1 MMGKNGREGERMDR
15 RLRAVGLALLAAVLY
30 AVNLP
35 FSKLLL
41 GQVGSLTL
49 AGLLYLGAGAGM
61 ALLSLFHRDDAPRLG
76 REDLAPTLG
85 MILLDIAAP
94 ILLMLGLR
102 GGEAASASLLGNFE
116 IVATALFALLLFRE
130 RVSRTLW
137 AALGCITLSCG
148 VLSFQGAESLRF
160 SAASLLVLGAACC
173 WGLENNCTRR
183 LSSKSAREI
192 VILKGFFSGR
202 GSLCLARLAGESLPP
217 LGVALRAMGL
227 GFVSYGLSIFFYV
240 RAQRAGA
247 GGRPHQRLLLRES
260 LRGVPFGAAF
270 ATGGAG
276 AGILRRPAGDAS
288 GRGPCHC
295 GHPGPGAGDVPSRG
309 RGRGLS
315 PGPPW
320 RPWVFPRFP
329 GLTKLPGIRSGIL
342 PESML

>member
-1 MMGKNGREGERMDR
+1 MDR
-15 RLRAVGLALLAAVLY
+15 MLRAVGLALLAAVLY

-192 VILKGFFSGR
+192 VILKGFFSGG

-240 RAQRAGA
+240 RAQRELGA
-247 GGRPHQRLLLRES
+247 ARTSAYYSVNPFVGSLLALLLLREG
-260 LRGVPFGAAF
+260 LGPGYFAALPVMLLGVGLATADTLAQERGTSHP
-270 ATGGAG
+270 GGE
-276 AGILRRPAGDAS
+276 AGD
-288 GRGPCHC
+288 
-295 GHPGPGAGDVPSRG
+295 
-309 RGRGLS
+309 
-315 PGPPW
+315 
-320 RPWVFPRFP
+320 
-329 GLTKLPGIRSGIL
+329 
-342 PESML
+342 

>member
-1 MMGKNGREGERMDR
+1 MDR

-41 GQVGSLTL
+41 GQVGSLTM
-49 AGLLYLGAGAGM
+49 AGLLYLGAGVGM
-61 ALLSLFHRDDAPRLG
+61 ALLSLLHRDNAPRLG

-130 RVSRTLW
+130 KVNRMLW
-137 AALGCITLSCG
+137 AALGCITLSCAI
-148 VLSFQGAESLRF
+148 LSFQGAESLRF

-192 VILKGFFSGR
+192 VILKGFFSGG

-240 RAQRAGA
+240 RAQRELGA
-247 GGRPHQRLLLRES
+247 ARTSAYYSVNPFVGSLLALILLREG
-260 LRGVPFGAAF
+260 L
-270 ATGGAG
+270 
-276 AGILRRPAGDAS
+276 
-288 GRGPCHC
+288 
-295 GHPGPGAGDVPSRG
+295 GPGYFAALPVMLLGV
-309 RGRGLS
+309 GLATADTLS
-315 PGPPW
+315 QEHVHPHTHRRKTADGGERTVTHTHPHRHFGGEGHRHPH
-320 RPWVFPRFP
+320 F
-329 GLTKLPGIRSGIL
+329 GSSGGT
-342 PESML
+342 E

>member
-1 MMGKNGREGERMDR
+1 MDR

-137 AALGCITLSCG
+137 AALGCITLSCRI
-148 VLSFQGAESLRF
+148 LSFQGAESLRF

-192 VILKGFFSGR
+192 VILKGFFSGG

-217 LGVALRAMGL
+217 LGTALRAMGL

-240 RAQRAGA
+240 RAQRDLGA
-247 GGRPHQRLLLRES
+247 ARTSAYYSVNPFVGSLLALLLLREG
-260 LRGVPFGAAF
+260 LGPGYFAALPVMLLGVGLATADTLAQERGASHP
-270 ATGGAG
+270 GGE
-276 AGILRRPAGDAS
+276 AGD
-288 GRGPCHC
+288 
-295 GHPGPGAGDVPSRG
+295 
-309 RGRGLS
+309 
-315 PGPPW
+315 
-320 RPWVFPRFP
+320 
-329 GLTKLPGIRSGIL
+329 
-342 PESML
+342 

>member
-1 MMGKNGREGERMDR
+1 MDR

-173 WGLENNCTRR
+173 WGLENNCIRR

-192 VILKGFFSGR
+192 VILKGFFSGG

-227 GFVSYGLSIFFYV
+227 GFVSYGLSIFFFV
-240 RAQRAGA
+240 RAQRELGA
-247 GGRPHQRLLLRES
+247 ARTSAYYSVNPFVGSLLALLLLREG
-260 LRGVPFGAAF
+260 LGPGYFAALPVMLLGVGLATADTLAQERGASHP
-270 ATGGAG
+270 GGE
-276 AGILRRPAGDAS
+276 AGD
-288 GRGPCHC
+288 
-295 GHPGPGAGDVPSRG
+295 
-309 RGRGLS
+309 
-315 PGPPW
+315 
-320 RPWVFPRFP
+320 
-329 GLTKLPGIRSGIL
+329 
-342 PESML
+342 

>member
-1 MMGKNGREGERMDR
+1 MDR
-15 RLRAVGLALLAAVLY
+15 GLRAVGLALLAAVLY

-148 VLSFQGAESLRF
+148 ILSFQGAESLRF

-192 VILKGFFSGR
+192 VILKGFFSGG

-217 LGVALRAMGL
+217 LGIALRAMGL

-240 RAQRAGA
+240 RAQRELGA
-247 GGRPHQRLLLRES
+247 ARTSAYYSVNPYVGSLLALLLLREG
-260 LRGVPFGAAF
+260 LGPGYFAALPVMLLGVGLATADTLAQERGASHP
-270 ATGGAG
+270 GGE
-276 AGILRRPAGDAS
+276 AGD
-288 GRGPCHC
+288 
-295 GHPGPGAGDVPSRG
+295 
-309 RGRGLS
+309 
-315 PGPPW
+315 
-320 RPWVFPRFP
+320 
-329 GLTKLPGIRSGIL
+329 
-342 PESML
+342 

>member
-1 MMGKNGREGERMDR
+1 MDR

-192 VILKGFFSGR
+192 VILKGFFSGG

-240 RAQRAGA
+240 RAQRELGA
-247 GGRPHQRLLLRES
+247 ARTSAYYSVNPFVGSLLALLLLREG
-260 LRGVPFGAAF
+260 LGPGYFAALPVMLLGVGLATADTLAQERG
-270 ATGGAG
+270 
-276 AGILRRPAGDAS
+276 AS
-288 GRGPCHC
+288 
-295 GHPGPGAGDVPSRG
+295 HPGGEVGD
-309 RGRGLS
+309 
-315 PGPPW
+315 
-320 RPWVFPRFP
+320 
-329 GLTKLPGIRSGIL
+329 
-342 PESML
+342 

>member
-1 MMGKNGREGERMDR
+1 MDR

-76 REDLAPTLG
+76 REDLALTLG

-192 VILKGFFSGR
+192 VILKGFFSGG

-240 RAQRAGA
+240 RAQRELGA
-247 GGRPHQRLLLRES
+247 ARTSAYYSVNPFVGSLLALILLREG
-260 LRGVPFGAAF
+260 LGPGYFAALPVMLLGVGLATADTLAQERGASHP
-270 ATGGAG
+270 GGE
-276 AGILRRPAGDAS
+276 AGD
-288 GRGPCHC
+288 
-295 GHPGPGAGDVPSRG
+295 
-309 RGRGLS
+309 
-315 PGPPW
+315 
-320 RPWVFPRFP
+320 
-329 GLTKLPGIRSGIL
+329 
-342 PESML
+342 

>member
-1 MMGKNGREGERMDR
+1 MDR
-15 RLRAVGLALLAAVLY
+15 RLRTVGLALLAAVLY

-183 LSSKSAREI
+183 LSGKSAREI
-192 VILKGFFSGR
+192 VILKGFFSGG

-240 RAQRAGA
+240 RAQRELGA
-247 GGRPHQRLLLRES
+247 ARTSAYYSVNPFVGSLLALILLREG
-260 LRGVPFGAAF
+260 LGPGYFAALPVMLLGVGLATADTLAQERGASHP
-270 ATGGAG
+270 GGE
-276 AGILRRPAGDAS
+276 AGD
-288 GRGPCHC
+288 
-295 GHPGPGAGDVPSRG
+295 
-309 RGRGLS
+309 
-315 PGPPW
+315 
-320 RPWVFPRFP
+320 
-329 GLTKLPGIRSGIL
+329 
-342 PESML
+342 

>member
-1 MMGKNGREGERMDR
+1 MDR

-41 GQVGSLTL
+41 GQVGSLTM
-49 AGLLYLGAGAGM
+49 AGLLYLGAGVGM
-61 ALLSLFHRDDAPRLG
+61 ALLSLLHRDNAPRLG

-130 RVSRTLW
+130 KVNRMLW
-137 AALGCITLSCG
+137 AALGCITLSCAI
-148 VLSFQGAESLRF
+148 LSFQGAESLRF

-183 LSSKSAREI
+183 LSGKSAREI
-192 VILKGFFSGR
+192 VILKGFFSGG

-240 RAQRAGA
+240 RAQRDLGA
-247 GGRPHQRLLLRES
+247 ARTSAYYSVNPFVGSLLALVLLREGLGPGYFAALPVMLLGVGLATADTLS
-260 LRGVPFGAAF
+260 QEHSHPHTHRMKTGDGGEKTVTHTHPHRHFGGGEHRHPHLRGAKE
-270 ATGGAG
+270 
-276 AGILRRPAGDAS
+276 D
-288 GRGPCHC
+288 
-295 GHPGPGAGDVPSRG
+295 
-309 RGRGLS
+309 
-315 PGPPW
+315 
-320 RPWVFPRFP
+320 
-329 GLTKLPGIRSGIL
+329 
-342 PESML
+342 

>member
-1 MMGKNGREGERMDR
+1 MGK
-15 RLRAVGLALLAAVLY
+15 RLQAVALALLAAVLY

-148 VLSFQGAESLRF
+148 ILSFQGAESLRF

-192 VILKGFFSGR
+192 VILKGFFSGG

-240 RAQRAGA
+240 RAQRELGA
-247 GGRPHQRLLLRES
+247 ARTSAYYSVNPFVGSLLALLLLREG
-260 LRGVPFGAAF
+260 LGPGYFAALPVMLLGVGLATADTLAQERGASHP
-270 ATGGAG
+270 GGE
-276 AGILRRPAGDAS
+276 AGD
-288 GRGPCHC
+288 
-295 GHPGPGAGDVPSRG
+295 
-309 RGRGLS
+309 
-315 PGPPW
+315 
-320 RPWVFPRFP
+320 
-329 GLTKLPGIRSGIL
+329 
-342 PESML
+342 

>member
-1 MMGKNGREGERMDR
+1 
-15 RLRAVGLALLAAVLY
+15 
-30 AVNLP
+30 
-35 FSKLLL
+35 
-41 GQVGSLTL
+41 
-49 AGLLYLGAGAGM
+49 
-61 ALLSLFHRDDAPRLG
+61 
-76 REDLAPTLG
+76 

-192 VILKGFFSGR
+192 VILKGFFSGG

-240 RAQRAGA
+240 RAQRELGA
-247 GGRPHQRLLLRES
+247 ARTSAYYSVNPFVGSLLALLLLREG
-260 LRGVPFGAAF
+260 LGPGYFAALPVMLLGVGLATADTLAQERGASHP
-270 ATGGAG
+270 GGE
-276 AGILRRPAGDAS
+276 AGD
-288 GRGPCHC
+288 
-295 GHPGPGAGDVPSRG
+295 
-309 RGRGLS
+309 
-315 PGPPW
+315 
-320 RPWVFPRFP
+320 
-329 GLTKLPGIRSGIL
+329 
-342 PESML
+342 

>member
-1 MMGKNGREGERMDR
+1 MDR

-85 MILLDIAAP
+85 MILLDVAAP

-192 VILKGFFSGR
+192 VILKGFFSGG

-240 RAQRAGA
+240 RAQRELGA
-247 GGRPHQRLLLRES
+247 ARTSAYYSVNPFVGSLLALLLLREG
-260 LRGVPFGAAF
+260 LGPGYFAALPVMLLGVGLATADTLAQERG
-270 ATGGAG
+270 
-276 AGILRRPAGDAS
+276 AS
-288 GRGPCHC
+288 
-295 GHPGPGAGDVPSRG
+295 HPGGEAWD
-309 RGRGLS
+309 
-315 PGPPW
+315 
-320 RPWVFPRFP
+320 
-329 GLTKLPGIRSGIL
+329 
-342 PESML
+342 

>member
-1 MMGKNGREGERMDR
+1 MGK
-15 RLRAVGLALLAAVLY
+15 RLQAVALARLAAVLY

-130 RVSRTLW
+130 KVSRMLW

-148 VLSFQGAESLRF
+148 ILSFQGAESLRF

-192 VILKGFFSGR
+192 VILKGFFSGG

-240 RAQRAGA
+240 RAQRELGA
-247 GGRPHQRLLLRES
+247 ARTSAYYSVNPFVGSLLALLLLREGLGPGYFAALPVMLLGVGLATADS
-260 LRGVPFGAAF
+260 LAQERGASHP
-270 ATGGAG
+270 GGE
-276 AGILRRPAGDAS
+276 AGD
-288 GRGPCHC
+288 
-295 GHPGPGAGDVPSRG
+295 
-309 RGRGLS
+309 
-315 PGPPW
+315 
-320 RPWVFPRFP
+320 
-329 GLTKLPGIRSGIL
+329 
-342 PESML
+342 

>member
-1 MMGKNGREGERMDR
+1 MDR

-116 IVATALFALLLFRE
+116 IVATALFTLLLFRE

-192 VILKGFFSGR
+192 VILKGFFSGG

-240 RAQRAGA
+240 RAQRELGA
-247 GGRPHQRLLLRES
+247 ARTSAYYSVNPFVGSLLALLLLREG
-260 LRGVPFGAAF
+260 LGPGYFAALPVMLLGVGLATADTLAQERGTSHP
-270 ATGGAG
+270 GGE
-276 AGILRRPAGDAS
+276 AGD
-288 GRGPCHC
+288 
-295 GHPGPGAGDVPSRG
+295 
-309 RGRGLS
+309 
-315 PGPPW
+315 
-320 RPWVFPRFP
+320 
-329 GLTKLPGIRSGIL
+329 
-342 PESML
+342 

>member
-1 MMGKNGREGERMDR
+1 MDR

-41 GQVGSLTL
+41 GQVGAVTR
-49 AGLLYLGAGAGM
+49 AGLRARGAGVGM
-61 ALLSLFHRDDAPRLG
+61 ALLSLLHRDNAPRLG

-130 RVSRTLW
+130 KVNRMLW
-137 AALGCITLSCG
+137 AALGCITLSCAI
-148 VLSFQGAESLRF
+148 LSFQGAESLRF

-183 LSSKSAREI
+183 LSGKSAREI
-192 VILKGFFSGR
+192 VILKGFFSGG
-202 GSLCLARLAGESLPP
+202 GSLCLALLAGESLPP
-217 LGVALRAMGL
+217 LGTALRAMGL

-240 RAQRAGA
+240 RAQRDLGA
-247 GGRPHQRLLLRES
+247 ARTSAYYSVNPFVGSLLALILLREG
-260 LRGVPFGAAF
+260 L
-270 ATGGAG
+270 
-276 AGILRRPAGDAS
+276 
-288 GRGPCHC
+288 
-295 GHPGPGAGDVPSRG
+295 GPGYFAALPVMLLGV
-309 RGRGLS
+309 GLATADTLS
-315 PGPPW
+315 QEHVHPHTHRRKTADGGERTVTHTHPHRHFGGEGHRHPH
-320 RPWVFPRFP
+320 F
-329 GLTKLPGIRSGIL
+329 GSSGGT
-342 PESML
+342 E

>member
-1 MMGKNGREGERMDR
+1 MDR

-148 VLSFQGAESLRF
+148 ILSFQGAESLRF

-173 WGLENNCTRR
+173 WGLENNCTRC

-192 VILKGFFSGR
+192 VILKGFFSGG

-240 RAQRAGA
+240 RAQRELGA
-247 GGRPHQRLLLRES
+247 ARTSAYYSVNPFVGSLLALLLLREG
-260 LRGVPFGAAF
+260 LGPGYFAALPVMLLGVGLATADTLAQERGTSHP
-270 ATGGAG
+270 GGE
-276 AGILRRPAGDAS
+276 AGD
-288 GRGPCHC
+288 
-295 GHPGPGAGDVPSRG
+295 
-309 RGRGLS
+309 
-315 PGPPW
+315 
-320 RPWVFPRFP
+320 
-329 GLTKLPGIRSGIL
+329 
-342 PESML
+342 

>member
-1 MMGKNGREGERMDR
+1 MDR

-148 VLSFQGAESLRF
+148 ILSFQGAESLRF

-192 VILKGFFSGR
+192 VILKGFFSGG

-240 RAQRAGA
+240 RAQRELGA
-247 GGRPHQRLLLRES
+247 ARTSAYYSVNPFVGSLLALLLLREG
-260 LRGVPFGAAF
+260 LGPGYYFAALPVMLLGVGLATADTLAQERG
-270 ATGGAG
+270 
-276 AGILRRPAGDAS
+276 AS
-288 GRGPCHC
+288 
-295 GHPGPGAGDVPSRG
+295 HPGGEAWD
-309 RGRGLS
+309 
-315 PGPPW
+315 
-320 RPWVFPRFP
+320 
-329 GLTKLPGIRSGIL
+329 
-342 PESML
+342 

>member
-1 MMGKNGREGERMDR
+1 MDR

-49 AGLLYLGAGAGM
+49 AGLLYPGAGAGM

-192 VILKGFFSGR
+192 VILKGFFSGG

-240 RAQRAGA
+240 RAQRELGA
-247 GGRPHQRLLLRES
+247 ARTSAYYSVNPFVGSLLALLLLREG
-260 LRGVPFGAAF
+260 LGPGYFAALPVMLLGVGLATADTLAQERGASHP
-270 ATGGAG
+270 GGE
-276 AGILRRPAGDAS
+276 AGD
-288 GRGPCHC
+288 
-295 GHPGPGAGDVPSRG
+295 
-309 RGRGLS
+309 
-315 PGPPW
+315 
-320 RPWVFPRFP
+320 
-329 GLTKLPGIRSGIL
+329 
-342 PESML
+342 

>member
-1 MMGKNGREGERMDR
+1 MDR

-49 AGLLYLGAGAGM
+49 AWLLYLGAGAGM

-148 VLSFQGAESLRF
+148 ILSFQGAESLRF

-192 VILKGFFSGR
+192 VILKGFFSGG

-240 RAQRAGA
+240 RAQRELGA
-247 GGRPHQRLLLRES
+247 ARTSAYYSVNPFVGSLLALLLLREG
-260 LRGVPFGAAF
+260 LGPGYFAALPVMLLGVGLATADTLAQERGASHP
-270 ATGGAG
+270 GGE
-276 AGILRRPAGDAS
+276 AGD
-288 GRGPCHC
+288 
-295 GHPGPGAGDVPSRG
+295 
-309 RGRGLS
+309 
-315 PGPPW
+315 
-320 RPWVFPRFP
+320 
-329 GLTKLPGIRSGIL
+329 
-342 PESML
+342 

>member
-1 MMGKNGREGERMDR
+1 MDR

-41 GQVGSLTL
+41 GQVGSLTM
-49 AGLLYLGAGAGM
+49 AGLLYLGAGVGM
-61 ALLSLFHRDDAPRLG
+61 ALLSLLHRDNAPRLG

-130 RVSRTLW
+130 KVNRMLW
-137 AALGCITLSCG
+137 AALGCITLSCAI
-148 VLSFQGAESLRF
+148 LSFQGAESLRF

-183 LSSKSAREI
+183 LSGKRAREI
-192 VILKGFFSGR
+192 VILKGFFSGG
-202 GSLCLARLAGESLPP
+202 GSLCLALLAGESLPP
-217 LGVALRAMGL
+217 LGIALRAMGL

-240 RAQRAGA
+240 RAQRDLGA
-247 GGRPHQRLLLRES
+247 ARTSAYYSVNPFVGSLLALILLREG
-260 LRGVPFGAAF
+260 LGPGYFAALPVMLLGVGLATADTLAQERGASHP
-270 ATGGAG
+270 GGE
-276 AGILRRPAGDAS
+276 AGD
-288 GRGPCHC
+288 
-295 GHPGPGAGDVPSRG
+295 
-309 RGRGLS
+309 
-315 PGPPW
+315 
-320 RPWVFPRFP
+320 
-329 GLTKLPGIRSGIL
+329 
-342 PESML
+342 

>member
-1 MMGKNGREGERMDR
+1 MDR

-30 AVNLP
+30 AVNVP

-192 VILKGFFSGR
+192 VILKGFFSGG

-217 LGVALRAMGL
+217 LGVTLRAMGL

-240 RAQRAGA
+240 RAQRELGA
-247 GGRPHQRLLLRES
+247 ARTSAYYSVNPFVGSLLALLLLREG
-260 LRGVPFGAAF
+260 LGPGYFAALPVMLLGVGLATADTLAQERGTSHP
-270 ATGGAG
+270 GGE
-276 AGILRRPAGDAS
+276 AGD
-288 GRGPCHC
+288 
-295 GHPGPGAGDVPSRG
+295 
-309 RGRGLS
+309 
-315 PGPPW
+315 
-320 RPWVFPRFP
+320 
-329 GLTKLPGIRSGIL
+329 
-342 PESML
+342 

>member
-1 MMGKNGREGERMDR
+1 MDR

-94 ILLMLGLR
+94 ILLMLGLW

-148 VLSFQGAESLRF
+148 ILSFQGAESLRF

-173 WGLENNCTRR
+173 WGLENNCSRR

-192 VILKGFFSGR
+192 VILKGFFSGG

-240 RAQRAGA
+240 RAQRELGA
-247 GGRPHQRLLLRES
+247 ARTSAYYSVNPFVGSLLALLLLREG
-260 LRGVPFGAAF
+260 LGPGYFAALPVMLLGVGLATADTLAQERGTSHP
-270 ATGGAG
+270 GGE
-276 AGILRRPAGDAS
+276 AGD
-288 GRGPCHC
+288 
-295 GHPGPGAGDVPSRG
+295 
-309 RGRGLS
+309 
-315 PGPPW
+315 
-320 RPWVFPRFP
+320 
-329 GLTKLPGIRSGIL
+329 
-342 PESML
+342 

>member
-1 MMGKNGREGERMDR
+1 MDR

-102 GGEAASASLLGNFE
+102 GGEAASAALLGNFE

-148 VLSFQGAESLRF
+148 ILSFQGAESLRF

-192 VILKGFFSGR
+192 VILKGFFSGG

-240 RAQRAGA
+240 RAQRELGA
-247 GGRPHQRLLLRES
+247 ARTSAYYSVNPFVGSLLALLLLREG
-260 LRGVPFGAAF
+260 LGPGYFTALPVMLLGVGLATADTLAQERGTSHP
-270 ATGGAG
+270 GGE
-276 AGILRRPAGDAS
+276 AGD
-288 GRGPCHC
+288 
-295 GHPGPGAGDVPSRG
+295 
-309 RGRGLS
+309 
-315 PGPPW
+315 
-320 RPWVFPRFP
+320 
-329 GLTKLPGIRSGIL
+329 
-342 PESML
+342 

>member
-1 MMGKNGREGERMDR
+1 MDR

-41 GQVGSLTL
+41 GQVGSLTM
-49 AGLLYLGAGAGM
+49 AGLLYLGAGVGM
-61 ALLSLFHRDDAPRLG
+61 ALLSLLHRDNAPRLG

-192 VILKGFFSGR
+192 VILKGFFSGG

-240 RAQRAGA
+240 RAQRELGA
-247 GGRPHQRLLLRES
+247 ARTSAYYSVNPFVGSLLALLLLREG
-260 LRGVPFGAAF
+260 LGPGYFAALPVMLLGVGLATADTLAQERGASHP
-270 ATGGAG
+270 GGE
-276 AGILRRPAGDAS
+276 AGD
-288 GRGPCHC
+288 
-295 GHPGPGAGDVPSRG
+295 
-309 RGRGLS
+309 
-315 PGPPW
+315 
-320 RPWVFPRFP
+320 
-329 GLTKLPGIRSGIL
+329 
-342 PESML
+342 

>member
-1 MMGKNGREGERMDR
+1 MDR

-41 GQVGSLTL
+41 GQVGSLTM
-49 AGLLYLGAGAGM
+49 AGLLYLGAGVGM
-61 ALLSLFHRDDAPRLG
+61 ALLSLLHRDNAPRLG

-130 RVSRTLW
+130 KVNRMLW
-137 AALGCITLSCG
+137 AALGCITLSCAI
-148 VLSFQGAESLRF
+148 LSFQGAESLRF

-192 VILKGFFSGR
+192 VILKGFFSGG
-202 GSLCLARLAGESLPP
+202 GSLCLALLAGESLPP
-217 LGVALRAMGL
+217 LGIALRAMGL

-240 RAQRAGA
+240 RAQRELGA
-247 GGRPHQRLLLRES
+247 ARTSAYYSVNPFVGSLLALLLLREG
-260 LRGVPFGAAF
+260 LGPGYFAALPVMLLGVGLATADTLAQERG
-270 ATGGAG
+270 
-276 AGILRRPAGDAS
+276 AS
-288 GRGPCHC
+288 
-295 GHPGPGAGDVPSRG
+295 HPGGEAWD
-309 RGRGLS
+309 
-315 PGPPW
+315 
-320 RPWVFPRFP
+320 
-329 GLTKLPGIRSGIL
+329 
-342 PESML
+342 

>member
-1 MMGKNGREGERMDR
+1 MDR

-41 GQVGSLTL
+41 GQVGSLTM
-49 AGLLYLGAGAGM
+49 AGLLYLGAGVGM
-61 ALLSLFHRDDAPRLG
+61 ALLSLIHRDNAPRLG

-130 RVSRTLW
+130 KVNRMLW
-137 AALGCITLSCG
+137 AALGCITLSCAI
-148 VLSFQGAESLRF
+148 LSFQGAESLRF

-183 LSSKSAREI
+183 LSGKSAREI
-192 VILKGFFSGR
+192 VILKGFFSGG
-202 GSLCLARLAGESLPP
+202 GSLCLALLAGESLPP
-217 LGVALRAMGL
+217 LGTALRAMGL

-240 RAQRAGA
+240 RAQRDLGA
-247 GGRPHQRLLLRES
+247 ARTSAYYSVNPFVGSLLALILLREG
-260 LRGVPFGAAF
+260 L
-270 ATGGAG
+270 
-276 AGILRRPAGDAS
+276 
-288 GRGPCHC
+288 
-295 GHPGPGAGDVPSRG
+295 GPGYFAALPVMLLGV
-309 RGRGLS
+309 GLATADTLS
-315 PGPPW
+315 QEHVHPHTHRRKTADGGERTVTHTHPHRHFGGEGHRHPH
-320 RPWVFPRFP
+320 F
-329 GLTKLPGIRSGIL
+329 GSSGGT
-342 PESML
+342 E

>member
-1 MMGKNGREGERMDR
+1 MDR

-148 VLSFQGAESLRF
+148 ILSFQGAESLRF

-183 LSSKSAREI
+183 LSGKRAREI
-192 VILKGFFSGR
+192 VILKGFFSGG

-240 RAQRAGA
+240 RAQRELGA
-247 GGRPHQRLLLRES
+247 ARTSAYYSVNPFVGSLLALLLLREG
-260 LRGVPFGAAF
+260 LGPGYFAALPVMLLGVGLATADTLAQERGASHP
-270 ATGGAG
+270 GGE
-276 AGILRRPAGDAS
+276 AGD
-288 GRGPCHC
+288 
-295 GHPGPGAGDVPSRG
+295 
-309 RGRGLS
+309 
-315 PGPPW
+315 
-320 RPWVFPRFP
+320 
-329 GLTKLPGIRSGIL
+329 
-342 PESML
+342 